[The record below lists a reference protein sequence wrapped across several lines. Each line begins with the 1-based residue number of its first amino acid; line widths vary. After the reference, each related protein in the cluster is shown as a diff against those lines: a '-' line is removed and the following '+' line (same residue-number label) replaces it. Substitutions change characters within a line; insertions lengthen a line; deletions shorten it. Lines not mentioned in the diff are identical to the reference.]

1 MDACAVE
8 LQNFENQVAKL
19 RGHGERLQLPITLI
33 QEAYK
38 LEVRAE
44 YSFHL
49 TTFDSSEQCICSI
62 KRLMVVLY
70 SVGLWDSF
78 LSFMNHYTVFAL

>member
-49 TTFDSSEQCICSI
+49 
-62 KRLMVVLY
+62 LNNV
-70 SVGLWDSF
+70 
-78 LSFMNHYTVFAL
+78 